1 MNTEQTIVIINDTV
15 IRVGDN
21 VKVNNEDG
29 KQVDSV
35 IRKINISNHAIGLW
49 FSKNNFNAES
59 CNDDDYDVIVHFI
72 WLDDMDNCINKINLQ
87 IIKGE
92 K

>member
-1 MNTEQTIVIINDTV
+1 MHEIQTIVSINDTI
-15 IRVGDN
+15 IRIGDK
-21 VKVNNEDG
+21 VKVNNKKG

-35 IRKINISNHAIGLW
+35 IRKINISNDAIELW
-49 FSKNNFNAES
+49 FSKNNFKAES

-72 WLDDMDNCINKINLQ
+72 WLDDMDNCINKMNLQ

>member
-1 MNTEQTIVIINDTV
+1 MNTLQTIVIINDTV

-29 KQVDSV
+29 IQVDSV
-35 IRKINISNHAIGLW
+35 VRRINISNDVIELW
-49 FSKNNFNAES
+49 LSKNNFQATI

-72 WLDDMDNCINKINLQ
+72 WLDDINHSINKMNLQ
-87 IIKGE
+87 IIK
-92 K
+92 

>member
-1 MNTEQTIVIINDTV
+1 MNTVQTIVIINDTV

-29 KQVDSV
+29 IQVDSV
-35 IRKINISNHAIGLW
+35 VRRINISNDVIELW
-49 FSKNNFNAES
+49 LSKNNFQATI

-72 WLDDMDNCINKINLQ
+72 WLDDINCSINKMNLQ
-87 IIKGE
+87 IIK
-92 K
+92 